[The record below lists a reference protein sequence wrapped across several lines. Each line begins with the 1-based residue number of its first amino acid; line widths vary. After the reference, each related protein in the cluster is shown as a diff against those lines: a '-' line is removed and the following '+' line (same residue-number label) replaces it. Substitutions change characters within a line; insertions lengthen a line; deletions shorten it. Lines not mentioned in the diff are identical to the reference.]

1 VTEVIDP
8 EHARVRARRIR
19 RGLRYLVVALA
30 ALAAVLFFVFVSASA
45 TGEFFERNYTLLLWL
60 NAGLLVLLLLT
71 VLVLAFRLWQR
82 WRNGRFGARLMARL
96 ALLFIL
102 IGVLPG
108 VLIYTV
114 SVQFLGRSLES
125 WFNPRVD
132 AALEAG
138 LNLGRSALDAFK
150 SDAAAK
156 ARAMALELAD
166 ATPGMVGTLLIRL
179 REQAQVGEAIVFTA
193 NGRLIASAGG
203 GITLV
208 PDVPS
213 GATLARL
220 RVTRFV
226 VQIEGDASGDPNAGG
241 ALRVRA
247 IVLIPRSAASLDLDA
262 EQRYLQIVQTMSPQ
276 FAQNAQS
283 VEAVY
288 QDYQKLSLA
297 REGLRKIYAITLTMT
312 LLLAAFA
319 AMVAA
324 LIMATRF
331 ARPLLMLAE
340 GTRAVAGGDYRP
352 LPETGTRDE
361 IEALTQS
368 FNAMTSQLGEARAQ
382 VLSREAELERANSF
396 LSSVLANIS
405 TGVLVFDPQF
415 RLITANAAAGD
426 ILGDALLHSSGV
438 SIDDLPAISAIATE
452 LRAQFETELR
462 DLAWQHEFEIDRGDA
477 GSLVLLARGSRLALA
492 AGLGHVIVFDD
503 ISDVISAQRAV
514 AWSEVARRV
523 AHEIK
528 NPLTPIQLSAERLEK
543 KLADKLSP
551 EDAAILRRGATTIV
565 AQVAAMKHM
574 VDEFREY
581 ARMPPTQL
589 MQLDLNGL
597 VEDVLGLYAG
607 ADRGLRVEL
616 GSKLPAIEG
625 DASQLRQ
632 VIHNLL
638 QNAQDSVA
646 ARLQTG
652 EIGLDDLG
660 QPRVIVRTGALEY
673 VAADGTRHDA
683 VRLEVQDR
691 GTGFNPKLLHRAFE
705 PYVTTKARG
714 TGLGLAIVRKI
725 VEEHGARVE
734 LQNVDSG
741 GALVTITFFRLA
753 RS

>member
-1 VTEVIDP
+1 MR
-8 EHARVRARRIR
+8 RV
-19 RGLRYLVVALA
+19 LRYLVVALA

-45 TGEFFERNYTLLLWL
+45 NSEFFERNYTLLLWL
-60 NAGLLVLLLLT
+60 NAGLLVLLLLM

-96 ALLFIL
+96 AFLFVA
-102 IGVLPG
+102 IGLLPG
-108 VLIYTV
+108 LLIYTV
-114 SVQFLGRSLES
+114 SVQFLARSLES

-138 LNLGRSALDAFK
+138 INLGRSALDAFK
-150 SDAAAK
+150 SDASAK

-166 ATPGMVGTLLIRL
+166 ASPGMIGTTLIRL

-193 NGRLIASAGG
+193 NGRLLASAGG
-203 GITLV
+203 GISLV

-220 RVTRFV
+220 RVARFV
-226 VQIEGDASGDPNAGG
+226 VQVEGEPTGEPNPGD

-247 IVLIPRSAASLDLDA
+247 ITLIPRSATSLDLDA

-276 FAQNAQS
+276 FEQNAQS
-283 VEAVY
+283 VAAVY

-331 ARPLLMLAE
+331 AKPLLTLAE

-352 LPETGTRDE
+352 LPEAGTRDE
-361 IEALTQS
+361 IDALTQS
-368 FNAMTSQLGEARAQ
+368 FNAMTAQLGEARAQ

-405 TGVLVFDPQF
+405 TGVLVFDPRF
-415 RLITANAAAGD
+415 RLITANAAAAD
-426 ILGDALLHSSGV
+426 ILGDEVLRSSGV
-438 SIDDLPAISAIATE
+438 AIDDLPAIRSIAVE
-452 LRAQFETELR
+452 LRTQFEAELK

-477 GSLVLLARGSRLALA
+477 GGLVLLARGSRLALA
-492 AGLGHVIVFDD
+492 SGLGYVIVFDD

-589 MQLDLNGL
+589 VQLDLNGL
-597 VEDVLGLYAG
+597 VEDVLSLYAG
-607 ADRGLRVEL
+607 AERGVQVEL
-616 GSKLPAIEG
+616 GSGLPAIEG

-638 QNAQDSVA
+638 QNAQDAVA
-646 ARLQTG
+646 ARMQTG

-660 QPRVIVRTGALEY
+660 QSRVIVRTRALEY
-673 VAADGTRHDA
+673 VASDGGRHDA

-734 LQNVDSG
+734 LQNVETG
-741 GALVTITFFRLA
+741 GALVSITFFRLA
-753 RS
+753 RA

>member
-1 VTEVIDP
+1 MTDVLDP
-8 EHARVRARRIR
+8 DHARVRARRMR
-19 RGLRYLVVALA
+19 RVLRYLAVALS
-30 ALAAVLFFVFVSASA
+30 ALAAVLFFLFVSASA
-45 TGEFFERNYTLLLWL
+45 NSEFFERNYTLLLWL

-71 VLVLAFRLWQR
+71 VVVLGFRLWQR

-96 ALLFIL
+96 ALLFVL
-102 IGVLPG
+102 IGLLPG

-114 SVQFLGRSLES
+114 SVQFLARSLES

-138 LNLGRSALDAFK
+138 INLGRSALDAFK

-166 ATPGMVGTLLIRL
+166 SSSSMVGPLLIRL
-179 REQAQVGEAIVFTA
+179 REQAQVSEAIVFTA
-193 NGRLIASAGG
+193 NGRLLASAGG

-220 RVTRFV
+220 RVARSV
-226 VQIEGDASGDPNAGG
+226 VQIEGDASGELDVGG

-247 IVLIPRSAASLDLDA
+247 IVLVPRSAASLDLDA
-262 EQRYLQIVQTMSPQ
+262 EQRYLQIVQPMSPQ

-297 REGLRKIYAITLTMT
+297 RQGLRKIYAITLTMT

-331 ARPLLMLAE
+331 ARPLLALAE

-361 IEALTQS
+361 IDALTQS
-368 FNAMTSQLGEARAQ
+368 FNAMTTQLGEARAQ
-382 VLSREAELERANSF
+382 VLTREAELERANSF

-426 ILGDALLHSSGV
+426 ILGDELLRSSGAPL
-438 SIDDLPAISAIATE
+438 DALPAISAIAAE
-452 LRAQFETELR
+452 LRKQFDVELR

-477 GSLVLLARGSRLALA
+477 GTLVLLARGSRLALA
-492 AGLGHVIVFDD
+492 AGLGYVIVFDD

-543 KLADKLSP
+543 KLVDKLSP

-589 MQLDLNGL
+589 AALDLNGL

-607 ADRGLRVEL
+607 SDRGLRVEL
-616 GSKLPAIEG
+616 GNDLAPIEG

-646 ARLQTG
+646 ARMQTG

-660 QPRVIVRTGALEY
+660 QPRVIVRTRALEY
-673 VAADGTRHDA
+673 VAADGTKHDA

-734 LQNVDSG
+734 IQNVDSG
-741 GALVTITFFRLA
+741 GALVSITFFRLA